1 MIDYAQAQAELV
13 TLRDWLRWTTSRFN
27 EAGLFFGHGN
37 DDAFNEAS
45 QLILHSLSLPV
56 FSLPEHLLDAKLTS
70 EEKAHLVSLI
80 QQRINDKTPLPY
92 LTGEAWFAGLPFI
105 VDERVL
111 IPRSPFAELIAN
123 DFSPWLPEDKP
134 VTRIMDMCTGS
145 GCIAIALA
153 LAFENAEVDAV
164 DISTDALDVAALNIE
179 KHGLDDCVH
188 LIESDIWERVPVTQY
203 DLIISNPPYVGAD
216 EMAGLPDEYRHE
228 PTSALE
234 AELNGLALVERI
246 LMKAADYLTDDG
258 LLFVEVGNSDIAV
271 DAQWPDVPFT
281 WLEFEQGGHGIFMLD
296 KAACLMFQQRYGTGI

>member
-153 LAFENAEVDAV
+153 LAFESAEVDAV

-203 DLIISNPPYVGAD
+203 DLIISNPPYVGVD

-296 KAACLMFQQRYGTGI
+296 KAACLMFQQRYGAGI

>member
-1 MIDYAQAQAELV
+1 
-13 TLRDWLRWTTSRFN
+13 
-27 EAGLFFGHGN
+27 
-37 DDAFNEAS
+37 
-45 QLILHSLSLPV
+45 
-56 FSLPEHLLDAKLTS
+56 
-70 EEKAHLVSLI
+70 
-80 QQRINDKTPLPY
+80 
-92 LTGEAWFAGLPFI
+92 
-105 VDERVL
+105 
-111 IPRSPFAELIAN
+111 
-123 DFSPWLPEDKP
+123 
-134 VTRIMDMCTGS
+134 MDMCTGS

-296 KAACLMFQQRYGTGI
+296 KAACLMFQQRYGAGI